1 MKTIP
6 SPGSFIYLRRKW
18 SLFQE
23 LPGYIIKNHT
33 TKFNVVDIYDTAII
47 IKDTPALVLATI
59 KEVPTKDPWS
69 SKRLTDLKLRT
80 WCCVLSMQGLG
91 WILLDPER
99 WSEIS
104 NTTEQTI
111 SSREM

>member
-1 MKTIP
+1 MKMTP
-6 SPGSFIYLRRKW
+6 SPGSLIYLKQKW
-18 SLFQE
+18 PLFQE
-23 LPGYIIKNHT
+23 LPGYVINT
-33 TKFNVVDIYDTAII
+33 TKFNVVDIYDTAKPIN
-47 IKDTPALVLATI
+47 DTPALVLATI

-91 WILLDPER
+91 WILLDLGW

>member
-1 MKTIP
+1 MIDKRHP
-6 SPGSFIYLRRKW
+6 PFPGCLIYLEQSW
-18 SLFQE
+18 LLFRA
-23 LPGYIIKNHT
+23 LPNSFHNENN
-33 TKFNVVDIYDTAII
+33 TKFDTVSVN
-47 IKDTPALVLATI
+47 DTPAFVLATI